1 MTIAEKLCEWYSRA
15 HVRVHDRPTGTN
27 GPDDMGAHAG
37 CTCPAEIDTHAGCT
51 CPAEIDTHV
60 IGDARRLA
68 ARVHARYKH
77 AGPPDACQSPHDV
90 LCKAVW

>member
-27 GPDDMGAHAG
+27 GPDDMGA
-37 CTCPAEIDTHAGCT
+37 HAGCT